1 MTLTLELSAE
11 EEARL
16 QAQARRQ
23 GQNIQDRAHD
33 LVRAGLG
40 VGPIEEVTEEQHANL
55 IHRLRDA
62 GLLTDLPTH
71 PGQTMP
77 FQPITVLGPPVSRT
91 LVEDRE

>member
-1 MTLTLELSAE
+1 MILTLELSAE

-16 QAQARRQ
+16 LAQARRQ
-23 GQNIQDRAHD
+23 GQNMEDRAHD

-40 VGPIEEVTEEQHANL
+40 VAPTEEVTEEQHAIL

-62 GLLTDLPTH
+62 GLLTELPTH
-71 PGQTMP
+71 PGQTTP
-77 FQPITVLGPPVSRT
+77 FQPITVLGPPVSQT